1 MYIYIYYLQ
10 EDNEIELI
18 IYEQGRIQDFF
29 RGGGGGKKKHEI
41 GKKIEK
47 RSAGTYPGF
56 FQGGGRIFFQ
66 GGHPS
71 LQY

>member
-29 RGGGGGKKKHEI
+29 RGGDKKNS
-41 GKKIEK
+41 GV
-47 RSAGTYPGF
+47 GYP
-56 FQGGGRIFFQ
+56 
-66 GGHPS
+66 S
-71 LQY
+71 

>member
-29 RGGGGGKKKHEI
+29 RGAQKN
-41 GKKIEK
+41 
-47 RSAGTYPGF
+47 
-56 FQGGGRIFFQ
+56 FQGGGAILAYSVWDSIILI
-66 GGHPS
+66 PS
-71 LQY
+71 QYNA

>member
-29 RGGGGGKKKHEI
+29 RGGPNFFSGGPSYLTVLKTAQSWKHLNRMLKKDL
-41 GKKIEK
+41 KKSNNTLK
-47 RSAGTYPGF
+47 
-56 FQGGGRIFFQ
+56 
-66 GGHPS
+66 
-71 LQY
+71 